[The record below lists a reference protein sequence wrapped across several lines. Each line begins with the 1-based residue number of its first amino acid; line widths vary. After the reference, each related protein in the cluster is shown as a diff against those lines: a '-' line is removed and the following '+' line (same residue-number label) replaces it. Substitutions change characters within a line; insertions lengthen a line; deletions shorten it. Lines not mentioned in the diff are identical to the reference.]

1 MKQLKVAM
9 KHGKSQWNVYIRRL
23 VWVLVELLYIEHQLV
38 IFIYTYIEY
47 TVHTHTYTVYLLLYM
62 TVCGV
67 SIPAVGV

>member
-1 MKQLKVAM
+1 M
-9 KHGKSQWNVYIRRL
+9 
-23 VWVLVELLYIEHQLV
+23 LVELLYIEHQLV